1 MQNAYK
7 NWIKNGQLVI
17 GILIVCLAMLCNAK
31 STRSTTDSL
40 RKLEPRTI
48 LLTETGARQV
58 LKDKADLIMLYGVV
72 SSQDTLLTQQQR
84 AILTLNQSVQQL
96 NQRQQQ
102 ATDQSRDARSL
113 AEQYRKKLRAARWE
127 NWLIRGG
134 AVIYVVLKFRL
145 ISATGNA
152 PENKGTNIPMWP
164 GLLVPWKLD
173 TGISVRRATTSSA

>member
-7 NWIKNGQLVI
+7 NWIKSARLGI
-17 GILIVCLAMLCNAK
+17 GTLIVCLAQLCNAK
-31 STRSTTDSL
+31 STSSTIDSL
-40 RKLEPRTI
+40 RRLEPRTI

-96 NQRQQQ
+96 NERQQQ
-102 ATDQSRDARSL
+102 ATDQSRNARSQT
-113 AEQYRKKLRAARWE
+113 ERYRKKLRAARWE
-127 NWLIRGG
+127 NWIIRGG

-145 ISATGNA
+145 ISATGSA
-152 PENKGTNIPMWP
+152 SGRRRSPTPTWP
-164 GLLVPWKLD
+164 GPLVPWKP
-173 TGISVRRATTSSA
+173 GIGTAHQWGITCTA